1 MSETVIRIRDD
12 GKVQVESDRNGVK
25 NFKQITPD
33 SLVKCIDKSRLQ
45 GALHT
50 GLLPKHCLSFSAFHD
65 GSREAVLTHPENSA
79 VVALLDC
86 HKPTLICCH
95 KLYLRNGY
103 GKTRNIFSIA

>member
-50 GLLPKHCLSFSAFHD
+50 GLLPKHCLSFSAFH
-65 GSREAVLTHPENSA
+65 AVCTQYTCRKSHPAGAAGIEWNRSY
-79 VVALLDC
+79 
-86 HKPTLICCH
+86 K
-95 KLYLRNGY
+95 R
-103 GKTRNIFSIA
+103 